1 MYAIAYQNHTC
12 LSCRYAVAQFI
23 CMSCSAVVMTL
34 DSYETKILE
43 IREDIKRRF
52 LDMMKIRAEKYGQL
66 QVGISSAVCLQSGC
80 GGSYFPFPPG
90 CIAGNSEV

>member
-1 MYAIAYQNHTC
+1 MLAFLPGKRTVRFF
-12 LSCRYAVAQFI
+12 SPQFI

-43 IREDIKRRF
+43 IREEIKRKF

-66 QVGISSAVCLQSGC
+66 QVSWFDAMSS
-80 GGSYFPFPPG
+80 
-90 CIAGNSEV
+90 